1 MIGRKIGSWVLERE
15 LGRGGMGSVFL
26 AHHVSLPT
34 FAAVKVLS
42 PGLESEDS
50 FRQRFQREADL
61 QAQLRHPNVARVL
74 DYLEDGGQWFLVV
87 EYLDRGSLADLLSQP
102 GARVPRLQAL
112 TWIRQA
118 LAGLGYAHQK
128 GIVHR
133 DIKPANL
140 LLNESGDLVVADFG
154 IARADGATA
163 MTTTGI
169 AIGTPQ
175 YMSPEQILTPD
186 RIDRRSDIYSLGVV
200 LYELLAGRKPF
211 DSGSQFSVLQAHV
224 SEPPPPP
231 RSFDPS
237 IPPALEAVV
246 LRALS
251 KRPEDRYP
259 DCDAMARDV
268 AAAMESPA
276 AGVVPAGLGVRPDAP
291 VGATIRAASLSM
303 PIPVSNGGTPSS
315 AQVSTHRRRSFQKR
329 LATGAALAVMTALL
343 FAFWQAGSSSTPAPI
358 PTPVPSPV
366 IPPKP
371 TPKPTPKPHP
381 KPRPPVPRPRLVVV
395 PDPAPHPD
403 PPPHP
408 DPGPHLDPGV
418 VTPSIGSSSTP
429 PLPPLPERP
438 RVAVIAM
445 GDPILAG
452 SLEQEM
458 EHRLGR
464 SLDVADEHGDP
475 EVDEMLRREGKHI
488 SQKALGA
495 QLVRSGFQ
503 VLVLMRVEEAERRTI
518 NAFGVSGSL
527 KAARMRLNAYMLP
540 VNRSIGSG
548 WTELVEYTEMS
559 AAAKARNA
567 FIGPTA
573 DLIHDIDQDWNPLR
587 AGAPAR

>member
-1 MIGRKIGSWVLERE
+1 MIGRKVGSWVLEKE

-26 AHHVSLPT
+26 ARHASLPT

-102 GARVPRLQAL
+102 GARVPRPQAL
-112 TWIRQA
+112 AWIRQA

-128 GIVHR
+128 GVVHR

-140 LLNESGDLVVADFG
+140 LINESGEMVVADFG
-154 IARADGATA
+154 IARADGAPA
-163 MTTTGI
+163 LTTTGI

-186 RIDRRSDIYSLGVV
+186 RVDRRSDIYSLGVV
-200 LYELLAGRKPF
+200 LYELITGHKPF

-231 RSFDPS
+231 RSIDPS
-237 IPPALEAVV
+237 IPAALEAVMM
-246 LRALS
+246 RALA

-259 DCDAMARDV
+259 DCDAMARDL
-268 AAAMESPA
+268 AASLEPPR
-276 AGVVPAGLGVRPDAP
+276 AGVAPAGVSVRPDAP
-291 VGATIRAASLSM
+291 MDATIRATSLFV
-303 PIPVSNGGTPSS
+303 PPPAQNQI
-315 AQVSTHRRRSFQKR
+315 QVSPAERGAHKRKSFQKR
-329 LATGAALAVMTALL
+329 LALGAALAIVAATL
-343 FAFWQAGSSSTPAPI
+343 FAFEMARLSNPKPEPTPPPGPQVIPSVTPPAPPI
-358 PTPVPSPV
+358 NPV
-366 IPPKP
+366 K
-371 TPKPTPKPHP
+371 HHHHE
-381 KPRPPVPRPRLVVV
+381 RPPVVDHTHKIVDPPITTDVVEK
-395 PDPAPHPD
+395 PPQPPPD
-403 PPPHP
+403 PPS
-408 DPGPHLDPGV
+408 V
-418 VTPSIGSSSTP
+418 PS
-429 PLPPLPERP
+429 LPERP

-458 EHRLGR
+458 ERRLGR

-475 EVDEMLRREGKHI
+475 EVDELLQREGTHV
-488 SQKALGA
+488 SQRALGTR
-495 QLVRSGFQ
+495 LVKSGFQ
-503 VLVLMRVEEAERRTI
+503 VLVLLRVEPAEQRTVS
-518 NAFGVSGSL
+518 AFGVSGSL
-527 KAARMRLNAYMLP
+527 KAARMRLNAYLLP
-540 VNRSIGSG
+540 VNRPVGSG
-548 WTELVEYTEMS
+548 WTEPVEYTELS
-559 AAAKARNA
+559 APAKARNA

-573 DLIHDIDQDWNPLR
+573 DLIHDINQDWSQLR
-587 AGAPAR
+587 AGAPAPAR